1 MLEKLSYY
9 DVIGIVVPGT
19 LLVGWIPVCFP
30 VVVSRAE
37 VTTFPEAFTF
47 VVLLA
52 LVFFIGHLVQA
63 ISSLTQNLLYF
74 TWGGRPSDTALEK
87 GLGTYFPKDSAIRI
101 RGLLEDKIE
110 KEADT
115 HSLFLY
121 AQQHADSAEKSRV
134 STFNGLYAYHRVL
147 LTLIILAFILFLA
160 SKFWGAVA
168 SWTTAEFVVS
178 LVLMVLLL
186 VLFWHRAK
194 QRAYYFVREVLLT
207 AERILSQQ
215 GGDK

>member
-30 VVVSRAE
+30 VIVSRTQ
-37 VTTFPEAFTF
+37 VFTFPEAFAF
-47 VVLLA
+47 VVLIA

-63 ISSLTQNLLYF
+63 LSSATQNILYF

-87 GLGTYFPKDSAIRI
+87 GLGDYFPKDSAKRI
-101 RGLLEDKIE
+101 RGILEDKIG
-110 KEADT
+110 KETDA

-121 AQQHADSAEKSRV
+121 ALQQADSAEKSRV

-147 LTLIILAFILFLA
+147 LMLIILAFILFLT
-160 SKFWGAVA
+160 SKFWGAVE

-178 LVLMVLLL
+178 LVIMILLL
-186 VLFWHRAK
+186 VLFWYRAK

-207 AERILSQQ
+207 AERVLTQQ